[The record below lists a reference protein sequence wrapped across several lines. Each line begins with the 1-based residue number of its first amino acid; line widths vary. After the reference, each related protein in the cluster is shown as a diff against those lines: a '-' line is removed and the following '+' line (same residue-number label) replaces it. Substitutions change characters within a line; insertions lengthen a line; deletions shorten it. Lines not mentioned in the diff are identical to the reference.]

1 MLAFIILQSRS
12 FSSNVFVIQG
22 DLRRVRGFRSRAL
35 YSALAHG
42 RVHGRAH
49 GRGEGPSGLGRRR
62 RRGSRVKS
70 RGRLSNE
77 RADEGAVSTGL
88 RPRVLVLAQLN
99 FEDLT
104 VRRLA
109 LGRGP
114 RVLGSAEAVGQ

>member
-1 MLAFIILQSRS
+1 M
-12 FSSNVFVIQG
+12 
-22 DLRRVRGFRSRAL
+22 RGFRSRAL

-77 RADEGAVSTGL
+77 LADEGAVSIGL